1 MASRLPSKFL
11 GRLFGLERDVNL
23 RNLRQCPAG
32 GFLFLGRLLA
42 TPRRLPHH
50 RQVLGKKKFYG
61 RKPVLKP
68 ACTCCLEA
76 ETMVPVERIEL
87 PTFGLQNRAVFNQI
101 NILAKPC
108 CNRAAS
114 VT

>member
-76 ETMVPVERIEL
+76 EAMVPVERIEL
-87 PTFGLQNRAVFNQI
+87 PTFGLQNRCSTAE
-101 NILAKPC
+101 L
-108 CNRAAS
+108 NRRIEAIGEG
-114 VT
+114 